1 MLSLL
6 FSLLIVV
13 VCGTFI
19 WWLLKFF
26 KSQLKT
32 SYKMVSKFQT
42 DCENLM
48 AEKRELEAF
57 IDKLLKEQ
65 EANKTQHKPTR
76 NAKPN
81 L

>member
-1 MLSLL
+1 M
-6 FSLLIVV
+6 I
-13 VCGTFI
+13 
-19 WWLLKFF
+19 
-26 KSQLKT
+26 
-32 SYKMVSKFQT
+32 SKFQT

>member
-1 MLSLL
+1 MLSLA
-6 FSLLIVV
+6 FSLLVV
-13 VCGTFI
+13 AVCGTFI

-32 SYKMVSKFQT
+32 SYKMVSKFQA
-42 DCENLM
+42 DCEALI

-81 L
+81 I

>member
-1 MLSLL
+1 MLSLA
-6 FSLLIVV
+6 FSLLIVA

-32 SYKMVSKFQT
+32 SYKMVSKFQA
-42 DCENLM
+42 DCETLI

-57 IDKLLKEQ
+57 IEKLLKEQ
-65 EANKTQHKPTR
+65 ESNKTQQKPTR

>member
-1 MLSLL
+1 
-6 FSLLIVV
+6 
-13 VCGTFI
+13 
-19 WWLLKFF
+19 
-26 KSQLKT
+26 
-32 SYKMVSKFQT
+32 MVSKFQS
-42 DCENLM
+42 DCEALI

-65 EANKTQHKPTR
+65 EANKKQNTPTR